1 MTRELKTL
9 VVVAAVATLFYITAF
24 AGTSVTEHAEVGVDE
39 QLGDATISVEACVVR
54 VEIEALEESAAG
66 SDLLNLGSIPAQK
79 ILERV
84 DHEGAEVLSMVK
96 LALGNECVAEMTTE
110 KNSREKGKDH
120 TDGTGEHAEREI
132 SVSFQA
138 EAFVIA
144 AEKIAVKL
152 SFKQI
157 VVEKASSGSGGG
169 EQEEEVVDS
178 FEVSSR
184 LAFQTGKPCV
194 AGAKKNEEAA
204 TFLILRADF

>member
-1 MTRELKTL
+1 MTRESKTL
-9 VVVAAVATLFYITAF
+9 FVVAAVAVIFYFTAF
-24 AGTSVTEHAEVGVDE
+24 AGTSVTEHVEVSVDE

-54 VEIEALEESAAG
+54 VESEALEEFAAG

-138 EAFVIA
+138 EAFVIT
-144 AEKIAVKL
+144 AEKVAVKL

-184 LAFQTGKPCV
+184 LAFQTGQPCV
-194 AGAKKNEEAA
+194 AGAKKNEDAA

>member
-9 VVVAAVATLFYITAF
+9 FVVVAFGALFYFTAF
-24 AGTSVTEHAEVGVDE
+24 AGTSVTEHAEIDVDE

-66 SDLLNLGSIPAQK
+66 SNFLNLGSIPAQK

-138 EAFVIA
+138 EAFVIT

-157 VVEKASSGSGGG
+157 IVEKASLGSGGG

-184 LAFQTGKPCV
+184 LAFQTGQPCV
-194 AGAKKNEEAA
+194 AGAKKNEDAA

>member
-9 VVVAAVATLFYITAF
+9 FVIAAVAVLVYFTAF
-24 AGTSVTEHAEVGVDE
+24 AGTSVAEHAEVSVDE

-54 VEIEALEESAAG
+54 VEIEALEEFAAG

-132 SVSFQA
+132 SVSFQV
-138 EAFVIA
+138 EAFVIT

-184 LAFQTGKPCV
+184 LAFQTGQPCV
-194 AGAKKNEEAA
+194 AGAKKNEDAT

>member
-9 VVVAAVATLFYITAF
+9 FVVTAVAALVSFVAF
-24 AGTSVTEHAEVGVDE
+24 AGTSVAEHAEIAVAEQFGGV
-39 QLGDATISVEACVVR
+39 TISVEACVVR
-54 VEIEALEESAAG
+54 VATEALEEIAAG
-66 SDLLNLGSIPAQK
+66 SDILSLGSIPAQK
-79 ILERV
+79 VLELV
-84 DHEGAEVLSMVK
+84 GLDDAEVVSMVK
-96 LALGNECVAEMTTE
+96 LALGNDSVAEMTTE
-110 KNSREKGKDH
+110 ENSRQKGKDH
-120 TDGTGEHAEREI
+120 ADGTGEHAEGET

-138 EAFVIA
+138 EAFVIT

-184 LAFQTGKPCV
+184 LAFQTGQPCV
-194 AGAKKNEEAA
+194 AGAKKNEDAA

>member
-1 MTRELKTL
+1 MTKESKTL
-9 VVVAAVATLFYITAF
+9 FVVATVVALVYFTAF
-24 AGTSVTEHAEVGVDE
+24 AGTSVTEHAEIDVDE

-54 VEIEALEESAAG
+54 VEIEALEEFAAG
-66 SDLLNLGSIPAQK
+66 SDFLNLGSIPAQK

-84 DHEGAEVLSMVK
+84 GHEGAEVVSMVK
-96 LALGNECVAEMTTE
+96 LALGNESVAEMTTE
-110 KNSREKGKDH
+110 ENSREKGKDH
-120 TDGTGEHAEREI
+120 VDGTGEHAEREI

-138 EAFVIA
+138 EAFVMA
-144 AEKIAVKL
+144 GRKIAVKL

-184 LAFQTGKPCV
+184 LALQTGQPCV
-194 AGAKKNEEAA
+194 AGAKKNEDAA